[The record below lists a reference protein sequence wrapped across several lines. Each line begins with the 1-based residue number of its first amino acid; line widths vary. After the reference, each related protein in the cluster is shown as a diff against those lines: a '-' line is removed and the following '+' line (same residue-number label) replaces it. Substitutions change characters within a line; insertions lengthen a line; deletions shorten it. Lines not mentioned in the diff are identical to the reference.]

1 MVSPADL
8 EPGETIVRSKERYG
22 SGGGSRQ
29 ISRTVA
35 EVTEDGVRVRAP
47 DDGSFD
53 TTVLSAE
60 QVRNKWHRPDEHA

>member
-8 EPGETIVRSKERYG
+8 EPGEKIVRSKERYG

-35 EVTEDGVRVRAP
+35 EVTEDGVRVHAP
-47 DDGSFD
+47 DDESFD